1 MVLFSHSTKLI
12 VLVIMIM
19 ILIDVSVVSSLAASQ
34 NNNNNNKNAIQN
46 NQMIVQTTATTTLLP
61 RALGEQQQQQQ
72 QQQHYN
78 ATDVMITSFQAAENA
93 LTQAR
98 NEIKSGGNLQDAISK
113 INMAKIQIEQYQL
126 ASLDLLSNPVLQTA
140 RMHLLAAEDA
150 IKTKNIDKAIA
161 ELNTVSQLRLLHEQG
176 MMLMKLPM
184 AGEMNS
190 TFNSLEAHLLAAN
203 EAVNMEDFQK
213 AVAELKIAND
223 NLYSHQLSMIDFV
236 NSLFNNTRTHLKQ
249 SISFLKTEG
258 GSNADKAIS
267 ELSIIDELIKRNEQ
281 GILMMIGISL
291 ANTTARN
298 L

>member
-1 MVLFSHSTKLI
+1 MSKIVFFSHSTKAM
-12 VLVIMIM
+12 VLVTMV
-19 ILIDVSVVSSLAASQ
+19 ILIDVNVVSSLAAFQS
-34 NNNNNNKNAIQN
+34 NNKNTVQN
-46 NQMIVQTTATTTLLP
+46 NQMIVQTTTILLP
-61 RALGEQQQQQQ
+61 TALEEQQ

-78 ATDVMITSFQAAENA
+78 ATDVMITSFQSAENL

-113 INMAKIQIEQYQL
+113 INMAKIRIEQYQL

-150 IKTKNIDKAIA
+150 IKTKNIDKTVA
-161 ELNTVSQLRLLHEQG
+161 ELNKVSQLRLLHEQG
-176 MMLMKLPM
+176 MMFMKLPM

-213 AVAELKIAND
+213 AVAELNVAND
-223 NLYSHQLSMIDFV
+223 FLYSHQLSMIDFV

-249 SISFLKTEG
+249 SMSFLSIG
-258 GSNADKAIS
+258 GSSNSDKAIS
-267 ELSIIDELIKRNEQ
+267 ELTIIDELIKRNEQ

-291 ANTTARN
+291 ANTTTKN
-298 L
+298 LS

>member
-1 MVLFSHSTKLI
+1 MVLFSHSTQVMI
-12 VLVIMIM
+12 LVTMV
-19 ILIDVSVVSSLAASQ
+19 ILIDVNVVSSLAAFQS
-34 NNNNNNKNAIQN
+34 NNKNTVQN
-46 NQMIVQTTATTTLLP
+46 NQMIVQTTTILLP
-61 RALGEQQQQQQ
+61 TALEEQQ

-78 ATDVMITSFQAAENA
+78 ATDVMITSFQSAENL

-113 INMAKIQIEQYQL
+113 INMAKIRIEQYQL

-150 IKTKNIDKAIA
+150 IKTKNIDKAVA
-161 ELNTVSQLRLLHEQG
+161 ELNIVSQLRLLHEQG
-176 MMLMKLPM
+176 MMFMKLPM

-213 AVAELKIAND
+213 AVAELNVAND
-223 NLYSHQLSMIDFV
+223 FLYSHQLSMIDFV

-249 SISFLKTEG
+249 SMSFLSIG
-258 GSNADKAIS
+258 GSSNSDKAIS
-267 ELSIIDELIKRNEQ
+267 ELTIIDELIKRNEQ

-291 ANTTARN
+291 ANATARN
-298 L
+298 LS

>member
-1 MVLFSHSTKLI
+1 MVLFSHSTKVM
-12 VLVIMIM
+12 VLVMM
-19 ILIDVSVVSSLAASQ
+19 MVILIDVSVVSSLAATQ
-34 NNNNNNKNAIQN
+34 NNNKNTIQN
-46 NQMIVQTTATTTLLP
+46 NQIILQTTTILLP
-61 RALGEQQQQQQ
+61 TALQEQQQ

-78 ATDVMITSFQAAENA
+78 ATDVMITLFQSAENL

-113 INMAKIQIEQYQL
+113 INMAKIRIEQYQL

-150 IKTKNIDKAIA
+150 IKTKNIDKAVA
-161 ELNTVSQLRLLHEQG
+161 ELNKVSQLRLLHEQG

-213 AVAELKIAND
+213 AVAELNVAND
-223 NLYSHQLSMIDFV
+223 FLYSHQLSMIDFV

-249 SISFLKTEG
+249 SMSFLSIG
-258 GSNADKAIS
+258 GSNSDKAIS
-267 ELSIIDELIKRNEQ
+267 ELTIIDELIKRNEQ
-281 GILMMIGISL
+281 GMLMMIGISL
-291 ANTTARN
+291 ANATARN
-298 L
+298 LS

>member
-1 MVLFSHSTKLI
+1 MSKIVFFSHSTKAM
-12 VLVIMIM
+12 VLVTMV
-19 ILIDVSVVSSLAASQ
+19 ILIDVNVVSSLAAFQS
-34 NNNNNNKNAIQN
+34 NNKNTVQN
-46 NQMIVQTTATTTLLP
+46 NQMIVQTTTILLP
-61 RALGEQQQQQQ
+61 TALEEQQ

-78 ATDVMITSFQAAENA
+78 ATDVMITSFQSAENL

-113 INMAKIQIEQYQL
+113 INMAKIRIEQYQL

-150 IKTKNIDKAIA
+150 IKTKNIDKAVA
-161 ELNTVSQLRLLHEQG
+161 ELNMVSQLRLLHEQG

-213 AVAELKIAND
+213 AVAELNVANIHI
-223 NLYSHQLSMIDFV
+223 NYQ
-236 NSLFNNTRTHLKQ
+236 
-249 SISFLKTEG
+249 
-258 GSNADKAIS
+258 
-267 ELSIIDELIKRNEQ
+267 
-281 GILMMIGISL
+281 
-291 ANTTARN
+291 
-298 L
+298 

>member
-1 MVLFSHSTKLI
+1 MSKIVFFSHSTKVM
-12 VLVIMIM
+12 VLVIMM
-19 ILIDVSVVSSLAASQ
+19 VILIDVSVVSSLAASQ
-34 NNNNNNKNAIQN
+34 NKNKNTIQN
-46 NQMIVQTTATTTLLP
+46 NQMIVQTTATLLP
-61 RALGEQQQQQQ
+61 TALEEQQQR
-72 QQQHYN
+72 YN
-78 ATDVMITSFQAAENA
+78 ATDVMITSFHAAENL

-98 NEIKSGGNLQDAISK
+98 NEIKSSGNLQDAISK

-150 IKTKNIDKAIA
+150 IKTKNIEKAID

-176 MMLMKLPM
+176 MMLMRLPM

-213 AVAELKIAND
+213 AVAELNVAND
-223 NLYSHQLSMIDFV
+223 YLYSHQLSMIDFV
-236 NSLFNNTRTHLKQ
+236 NSLFNNTTTHLKQ
-249 SISFLKTEG
+249 SISFLKAGG
-258 GSNADKAIS
+258 GSNIDKAIS

-281 GILMMIGISL
+281 GMLMMIGISL
-291 ANTTARN
+291 AS
-298 L
+298 

>member
-1 MVLFSHSTKLI
+1 MSKIVLFSHSTKVM
-12 VLVIMIM
+12 VLVIMM
-19 ILIDVSVVSSLAASQ
+19 VILTDVSVVPSLAASQ
-34 NNNNNNKNAIQN
+34 NKNKNTIQN
-46 NQMIVQTTATTTLLP
+46 NQMIVQTTATLLP
-61 RALGEQQQQQQ
+61 TALEEQQQQQR
-72 QQQHYN
+72 YN
-78 ATDVMITSFQAAENA
+78 ATDIMITSFHAAENL

-98 NEIKSGGNLQDAISK
+98 NEIKSSGNLQDAISK

-150 IKTKNIDKAIA
+150 IKTKNIDKAVA

-176 MMLMKLPM
+176 MMLMRLPM

-213 AVAELKIAND
+213 AVAELNIAND
-223 NLYSHQLSMIDFV
+223 YLYSHQLSMIDFV

-249 SISFLKTEG
+249 SINFLKAGG
-258 GSNADKAIS
+258 GSNTDKAIS
-267 ELSIIDELIKRNEQ
+267 ELGIIDELVKRNEQ
-281 GILMMIGISL
+281 GMLMMIGISS
-291 ANTTARN
+291 ANATPRFTN
-298 L
+298 F

>member
-1 MVLFSHSTKLI
+1 MVLFSHSTKVM
-12 VLVIMIM
+12 VLVIMM
-19 ILIDVSVVSSLAASQ
+19 VILIDVSVVSSLAASQ
-34 NNNNNNKNAIQN
+34 NNKNTIQN
-46 NQMIVQTTATTTLLP
+46 NQMIVQTTTILLP
-61 RALGEQQQQQQ
+61 TALQEQQQQQR
-72 QQQHYN
+72 YN
-78 ATDVMITSFQAAENA
+78 VTDVMITSFQSAENL

-113 INMAKIQIEQYQL
+113 INMAKIRIDQYQL
-126 ASLDLLSNPVLQTA
+126 ASLDLLSNPVLQIA

-150 IKTKNIDKAIA
+150 IKTKNIDKAVA
-161 ELNTVSQLRLLHEQG
+161 ELNIVSQLRLLHEQG

-213 AVAELKIAND
+213 AVAELNIAND
-223 NLYSHQLSMIDFV
+223 YLYSHQLSMIDFV

-249 SISFLKTEG
+249 SISFLKIG
-258 GSNADKAIS
+258 GSSNSDKAIS
-267 ELSIIDELIKRNEQ
+267 ELSIIDELIKGNEQ

-291 ANTTARN
+291 ANATARN
-298 L
+298 LS

>member
-1 MVLFSHSTKLI
+1 MVLFCHSTKVM
-12 VLVIMIM
+12 VLVIMM
-19 ILIDVSVVSSLAASQ
+19 VILINVNVVSSLAATQS
-34 NNNNNNKNAIQN
+34 NNKNTVQN
-46 NQMIVQTTATTTLLP
+46 NQMIVQTTTILLP
-61 RALGEQQQQQQ
+61 TALEEQQ

-78 ATDVMITSFQAAENA
+78 ATDVMITSFQSAENL

-113 INMAKIQIEQYQL
+113 INMAKIRIEQYQL

-150 IKTKNIDKAIA
+150 IKTKNIDKAVA
-161 ELNTVSQLRLLHEQG
+161 ELNKVSQLRLLHEQG

-213 AVAELKIAND
+213 AVAELNVAND
-223 NLYSHQLSMIDFV
+223 FLYSHQLSMIDFV

-249 SISFLKTEG
+249 SMSFLSIG
-258 GSNADKAIS
+258 GSSNSDKAIS
-267 ELSIIDELIKRNEQ
+267 ELTIIDELIKRNEQ

-291 ANTTARN
+291 ANTTTKN
-298 L
+298 LS

>member
-1 MVLFSHSTKLI
+1 MVLFSHSTKVM
-12 VLVIMIM
+12 VLVMM
-19 ILIDVSVVSSLAASQ
+19 MVILIDVSVVSSLAATQ
-34 NNNNNNKNAIQN
+34 NNNKNTIQN
-46 NQMIVQTTATTTLLP
+46 NQIILQTTTILLP
-61 RALGEQQQQQQ
+61 TALQEQQQ

-78 ATDVMITSFQAAENA
+78 ATDVMITLFQSAENL

-113 INMAKIQIEQYQL
+113 INMAKIRIEQYQL

-150 IKTKNIDKAIA
+150 IKTKNIDKTVA
-161 ELNTVSQLRLLHEQG
+161 ELNKVSQLRLLHEQG
-176 MMLMKLPM
+176 MMFMKLPM

-213 AVAELKIAND
+213 AVAELNVAND
-223 NLYSHQLSMIDFV
+223 FLYSHQLSMIDFV

-249 SISFLKTEG
+249 SISFLSIG
-258 GSNADKAIS
+258 GSNSDKAIS

-291 ANTTARN
+291 ANAC
-298 L
+298 

>member
-1 MVLFSHSTKLI
+1 MVLFSHSTKVM
-12 VLVIMIM
+12 VLVMM
-19 ILIDVSVVSSLAASQ
+19 MVILIAVSVVSSLAATQ
-34 NNNNNNKNAIQN
+34 NNNKNTIQN
-46 NQMIVQTTATTTLLP
+46 NQIILQTTTILLP
-61 RALGEQQQQQQ
+61 TALQEQQQQQR
-72 QQQHYN
+72 YN
-78 ATDVMITSFQAAENA
+78 ATDVMITSFQSAENL

-113 INMAKIQIEQYQL
+113 INMAKIRIEQYQL

-150 IKTKNIDKAIA
+150 IKTKNIDKAVA

-184 AGEMNS
+184 TGEMNS

-213 AVAELKIAND
+213 AVAELNIAND
-223 NLYSHQLSMIDFV
+223 YLYSHQLSMIDFV

-249 SISFLKTEG
+249 SISFLKIG
-258 GSNADKAIS
+258 GSSNTDKAIS
-267 ELSIIDELIKRNEQ
+267 ELGIIDELIKRNEQ
-281 GILMMIGISL
+281 GMLMMIGISS
-291 ANTTARN
+291 ANATPRFTN
-298 L
+298 F

>member
-1 MVLFSHSTKLI
+1 MVLFSHSTKVM
-12 VLVIMIM
+12 VLVMM
-19 ILIDVSVVSSLAASQ
+19 MVILIDVSVVSSLAATQ
-34 NNNNNNKNAIQN
+34 NNNKNTIQN
-46 NQMIVQTTATTTLLP
+46 NQIILQTTTILLP
-61 RALGEQQQQQQ
+61 TALQEQQQ

-78 ATDVMITSFQAAENA
+78 ATDVMITLFQSAENL

-113 INMAKIQIEQYQL
+113 INMAKIRIEQYQL

-150 IKTKNIDKAIA
+150 IKTKNIDKAVA
-161 ELNTVSQLRLLHEQG
+161 ELNKVSQLRLLHEQG
-176 MMLMKLPM
+176 MMFMKLPM

-213 AVAELKIAND
+213 AVAELNVAND
-223 NLYSHQLSMIDFV
+223 FLYSHQLSMIDFV

-249 SISFLKTEG
+249 SISFLSIG
-258 GSNADKAIS
+258 GSNSDKAIS

-291 ANTTARN
+291 ANTTTKN
-298 L
+298 LS

>member
-1 MVLFSHSTKLI
+1 MSKIVFFSHSTKAM
-12 VLVIMIM
+12 VLVTMV
-19 ILIDVSVVSSLAASQ
+19 ILIDVNVVSSLAAFQS
-34 NNNNNNKNAIQN
+34 NNKNTVQN
-46 NQMIVQTTATTTLLP
+46 NQMIVQTTTILLP
-61 RALGEQQQQQQ
+61 TALEEQQ

-78 ATDVMITSFQAAENA
+78 ATDVMITSFQSAENL

-113 INMAKIQIEQYQL
+113 INMAKIRIEQYQL

-150 IKTKNIDKAIA
+150 IKTKNIDKAVA
-161 ELNTVSQLRLLHEQG
+161 ELNKVSQLRLLHEQG
-176 MMLMKLPM
+176 MMFMKLPM

-213 AVAELKIAND
+213 AVAELNVAND
-223 NLYSHQLSMIDFV
+223 FLYSHQLSMIDFV

-249 SISFLKTEG
+249 SMSFLSIG
-258 GSNADKAIS
+258 GSSNSDKAIS
-267 ELSIIDELIKRNEQ
+267 ELTIIDELIKRNEQ

-291 ANTTARN
+291 ANTTTKN
-298 L
+298 LS

>member
-1 MVLFSHSTKLI
+1 MSKIVLFSHSTKVM
-12 VLVIMIM
+12 VLVIMM
-19 ILIDVSVVSSLAASQ
+19 VILTDVSVVPSLAASQ
-34 NNNNNNKNAIQN
+34 NKNKNTIQN
-46 NQMIVQTTATTTLLP
+46 NQMIVQTTATLLP
-61 RALGEQQQQQQ
+61 TALEEQQQQQR
-72 QQQHYN
+72 YN
-78 ATDVMITSFQAAENA
+78 ATDIMITSFHAAENL

-98 NEIKSGGNLQDAISK
+98 NEIKSSGNLQDAISK

-150 IKTKNIDKAIA
+150 IKTKNIEKAID

-176 MMLMKLPM
+176 MMLMRLPM

-213 AVAELKIAND
+213 AVAELNIAND
-223 NLYSHQLSMIDFV
+223 YLYSHQLSMIDFV

-249 SISFLKTEG
+249 SINFLKAGG
-258 GSNADKAIS
+258 GSNTHKAIS
-267 ELSIIDELIKRNEQ
+267 ELGIIDELVKRNEQ
-281 GILMMIGISL
+281 GMLMMIGISS
-291 ANTTARN
+291 ANATPRFTN
-298 L
+298 F

>member
-1 MVLFSHSTKLI
+1 
-12 VLVIMIM
+12 M
-19 ILIDVSVVSSLAASQ
+19 ILQS
-34 NNNNNNKNAIQN
+34 
-46 NQMIVQTTATTTLLP
+46 TTILLP
-61 RALGEQQQQQQ
+61 TALEEQQ

-78 ATDVMITSFQAAENA
+78 ATDVMITSFQSAENL

-98 NEIKSGGNLQDAISK
+98 NEIKSGGNLQHAISK
-113 INMAKIQIEQYQL
+113 INMAKIRIEQYQL

-150 IKTKNIDKAIA
+150 IKTKNIDKAVA
-161 ELNTVSQLRLLHEQG
+161 ELNKVSQLRLLHDQG

-213 AVAELKIAND
+213 AVDELNVAND
-223 NLYSHQLSMIDFV
+223 YLYSHQLSMIDFV

-249 SISFLKTEG
+249 SMSFLSIG
-258 GSNADKAIS
+258 GSSNSDKAIS
-267 ELSIIDELIKRNEQ
+267 DLSIIDELIKRNEQ
-281 GILMMIGISL
+281 GIIIMIGITL
-291 ANTTARN
+291 ANATTRN
-298 L
+298 LS

>member
-1 MVLFSHSTKLI
+1 MSKIVSFSHSTKAM
-12 VLVIMIM
+12 VLVTMV
-19 ILIDVSVVSSLAASQ
+19 ILIDVNVVSSLAAFQS
-34 NNNNNNKNAIQN
+34 NNKNTVQN
-46 NQMIVQTTATTTLLP
+46 NQMIVQTTTILLP
-61 RALGEQQQQQQ
+61 TALEEQQ

-78 ATDVMITSFQAAENA
+78 ATDVMITSFQSAENL

-113 INMAKIQIEQYQL
+113 INMAKIRIERYQL

-150 IKTKNIDKAIA
+150 IKTKNIDKAVA
-161 ELNTVSQLRLLHEQG
+161 ELNKVSQLRLLHEQG
-176 MMLMKLPM
+176 MMFMKLSM

-213 AVAELKIAND
+213 AVAELNVAND
-223 NLYSHQLSMIDFV
+223 FLYSHQLSMIDFV

-249 SISFLKTEG
+249 SMSFLSIG
-258 GSNADKAIS
+258 GSSNSDKAIS
-267 ELSIIDELIKRNEQ
+267 ELTIIDELIKRNEQ

-291 ANTTARN
+291 ANTTTKN
-298 L
+298 LS

>member
-1 MVLFSHSTKLI
+1 MVLFSHSTKVM
-12 VLVIMIM
+12 VLVIMM
-19 ILIDVSVVSSLAASQ
+19 VILIDVSFVSSLAATQ
-34 NNNNNNKNAIQN
+34 NDNKDTVQN
-46 NQMIVQTTATTTLLP
+46 NQMIVQKTTIVLP
-61 RALGEQQQQQQ
+61 TVLQEQQQQQR
-72 QQQHYN
+72 YN
-78 ATDVMITSFQAAENA
+78 ATDVMINSFQSAENL

-98 NEIKSGGNLQDAISK
+98 NEIKSGGNLEDAISK
-113 INMAKIQIEQYQL
+113 INMAKIRIEQYQL

-150 IKTKNIDKAIA
+150 IKTKNIDKAVA
-161 ELNTVSQLRLLHEQG
+161 ELNMVSQLRLLHEQG

-213 AVAELKIAND
+213 AVAELNVAND
-223 NLYSHQLSMIDFV
+223 YLYSHQLSMIDFV

-249 SISFLKTEG
+249 SISFLNIG
-258 GSNADKAIS
+258 GSSNTDKAIS

-281 GILMMIGISL
+281 GILMMI
-291 ANTTARN
+291 
-298 L
+298 